1 MTWLPISE
9 APLTGQHIRVQ
20 VLEGKQYVELP
31 WLVHFTDGRWRY
43 GTTGAPLHSWHIPK
57 VWSDAPLF
65 YKQEQHLLA
74 RRRAAFGSPL
84 MPSWP
89 PREARRA

>member
-1 MTWLPISE
+1 MTWEPIES
-9 APLTGQHIRVQ
+9 APKTGQHIRVQ

-31 WLVHFTDGRWRY
+31 WLIFFDEGKWHY
-43 GTTGAPLHSWHIPK
+43 GTTRAPLHSWHIPK
-57 VWSDAPLF
+57 VWTDKPRNL
-65 YKQEQHLLA
+65 KQEVWLSG
-74 RRRAAFGSPL
+74 RRRQAFGSPL